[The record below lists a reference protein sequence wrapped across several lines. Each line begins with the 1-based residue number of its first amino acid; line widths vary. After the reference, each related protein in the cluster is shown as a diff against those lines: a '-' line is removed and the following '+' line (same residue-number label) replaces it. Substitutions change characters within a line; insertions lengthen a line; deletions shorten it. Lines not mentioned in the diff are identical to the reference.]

1 MVQEFLHLEI
11 LYIFKCFHNI
21 SGYSL
26 VRLKRTSGGRESGGS
41 NPLTPTN
48 FSKMLGH
55 NNLRTTQIYAK
66 VIDAKVID
74 AKVSSD
80 MQMLREKFM

>member
-1 MVQEFLHLEI
+1 
-11 LYIFKCFHNI
+11 
-21 SGYSL
+21 
-26 VRLKRTSGGRESGGS
+26 
-41 NPLTPTN
+41 
-48 FSKMLGH
+48 MLGH